1 MQGRA
6 VQLQHPIGLLRAK
19 RARFSRTLAAM
30 SCHGGF
36 RFAAAAL
43 SCAAST
49 AFWYVCD
56 ALATLSFAA
65 RPRSEKNDEGG
76 ITG

>member
-65 RPRSEKNDEGG
+65 RPRGEKNDEGG